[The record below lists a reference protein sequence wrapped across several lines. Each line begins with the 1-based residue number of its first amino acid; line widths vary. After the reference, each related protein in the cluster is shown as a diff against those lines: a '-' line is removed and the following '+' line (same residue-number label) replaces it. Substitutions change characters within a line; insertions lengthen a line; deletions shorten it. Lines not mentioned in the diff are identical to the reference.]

1 MSASVESQP
10 QLPPSGIPVPSGIKR
25 AQSRSPDL
33 AGDRRHTTEGDH
45 SVGHKKKMFGHR
57 RTHSH
62 ETNVVHGSKT
72 KSEQYCMCVCMYVC
86 NCIVCTM
93 YTRLYGYCIYV
104 LQQ

>member
-1 MSASVESQP
+1 MSASIESQQ
-10 QLPPSGIPVPSGIKR
+10 QLPPSGIPISSGIKR

-62 ETNVVHGSKT
+62 ETNVVHGSKA
-72 KSEQYCMCVCMYVC
+72 KSEQYCMYVRTC
-86 NCIVCTM
+86 LHCLYNMHPVCTVAVYM
-93 YTRLYGYCIYV
+93 
-104 LQQ
+104 